1 MSENM
6 NLELMCEVHVCSELL
21 PLYCKDCDCLL
32 CGDCVTRDHVGHKI
46 RKASEVVESQEL
58 QLKESLSND
67 KSILFLQKL
76 LNNSKRSKKQLAE
89 NRENLL
95 RNVVNREEEIIEKVK
110 LWREEMTEKIIYL
123 ADIQTECLIK
133 GIALTSVL
141 LQSKDSGLNLK
152 KDYSSVEIIFLNH
165 GLRNLLEKGNRNWYN
180 NWCLG
185 NLNFK
190 IGIVA
195 ENIFDLF
202 GKLVDETEEL
212 SSDINQN
219 EEKEE
224 EKEKLYGSF
233 GLKIMKFKF
242 ASGPVNNIIPV
253 RNLLLRKEKIAF
265 YDFDVKKGTLNH
277 RMKNILSNVHQIAL
291 IPSCGDVLTLMN
303 SFQRILRITKGG
315 MVTTY
320 ISTKIPNESYCC
332 VGNAGKQAYAC
343 VVHVV
348 EKNSYWTTKLSLL
361 DQYGRILMSFT
372 LLDISKCINKRIFV
386 SDEAN
391 KFVTIDERTVKVVE
405 CTRDIV
411 KVIKAYR
418 GCVGTSPAYS
428 FSPRDIAVD
437 MRGNILVAVFNDNA
451 IHLLDQTLTFQ
462 KLLMTAE
469 DGLQRPTSVALDAE
483 GYLYVGC
490 EDGQIHVMNYQ
501 YLLNTNRQTRLE
513 IEHSK

>member
-1 MSENM
+1 M
-6 NLELMCEVHVCSELL
+6 ELMCEVHDCSELL

-58 QLKESLSND
+58 QLKESLNSD
-67 KSILFLQKL
+67 KSILLLQKL
-76 LNNSKRSKKQLAE
+76 LNNSKGSKNQLAE

-123 ADIQTECLIK
+123 ADIQTKCLQK
-133 GIALTSVL
+133 GIALTSAL

-152 KDYSSVEIIFLNH
+152 KDYSSVEIIFLNR
-165 GLRNLLEKGNRNWYN
+165 GLRNLLDKGNRNWYN

-224 EKEKLYGSF
+224 EKEKLYGSL

-253 RNLLLRKEKIAF
+253 SNLLLRKEKVAF
-265 YDFDVKKGTLNH
+265 YDFDVTKGTLNH
-277 RMKNILSNVHQIAL
+277 RMKNILSSVHQIVL

-303 SFQRILRITKGG
+303 SLQCIVRITKGWL
-315 MVTTY
+315 VTTY
-320 ISTKIPNESYCC
+320 ISTKKPNERFSC
-332 VGNAGKQAYAC
+332 VGCAGKQAYAC
-343 VVHVV
+343 VVH
-348 EKNSYWTTKLSLL
+348 EIEENNYWTTKLSLL
-361 DQYGRILMSFT
+361 DQFGRILMSFY
-372 LLDISKCINKRIFV
+372 LQCILSKYINMFKIKRRIFV
-386 SDEAN
+386 SDETN
-391 KFVTIDERTVKVVE
+391 KFITMDEKTVELVD
-405 CTRDIV
+405 CTRYMV
-411 KVIKAYR
+411 EVVTAYR

-437 MRGNILVAVFNDNA
+437 KRGNILVAVVNDNA

-462 KLLMTAE
+462 KLLMTEE
-469 DGLQRPTSVALDAE
+469 DGL
-483 GYLYVGC
+483 Y
-490 EDGQIHVMNYQ
+490 
-501 YLLNTNRQTRLE
+501 
-513 IEHSK
+513 